1 MYHWYIKINE
11 AYKLNHIINIEA
23 VYPSDTIGTIVV
35 RIVNATTVHSREYIP
50 LGCVV

>member
-23 VYPSDTIGTIVV
+23 VYPSDT
-35 RIVNATTVHSREYIP
+35 RHDSSAYS
-50 LGCVV
+50 